1 MYNYDANAVPKTNT
15 SKEAKQGEDI
25 MKKTTATVCAL
36 FLSSFVAG
44 SAIAVEK
51 YQFLPVEEVSGIIK
65 DVKFDNPDFH
75 TTLEFSDGRVVI
87 FNSVYVGRVFPK
99 NKHCTFK
106 YKRDNTELSQGRAY
120 ILDIKCRE

>member
-1 MYNYDANAVPKTNT
+1 
-15 SKEAKQGEDI
+15 

-99 NKHCTFK
+99 NKYCTFK